1 MTTQSTQTTNIV
13 ISSQNTITTAML
25 NTTIQPQSTTILPNI
40 FNLTSQLMGMT
51 TGATARGS
59 NLQNNTISNVNTG
72 GGHFLHFDTVGA
84 NPFGGF
90 GAFENNN
97 NNLPPENNN
106 NNNLP
111 PSPLPLLGLGEG
123 FNLPPRGN
131 TEGLDSNV
139 AVLVNALTG
148 INLGIN
154 HIKKE

>member
-72 GGHFLHFDTVGA
+72 GGHFLHFDTVGV

-90 GAFENNN
+90 GAF
-97 NNLPPENNN
+97 NN

-154 HIKKE
+154 HIK